1 MTRAIARNLAIT
13 VVVALV
19 ALFAL
24 DQCGTLRVRE
34 WAYVRANNAYLDQPE
49 LHPGS
54 VEVSREATGYVS
66 GRGEPIFY
74 IRHDGWTTQVVLKAP
89 EGMAE
94 ADLRAFYAPQFV
106 EGWQQHDIVVGVAG
120 ATLDTQGRPVALD
133 APPLVI
139 TSYCRDGGRVS
150 FDYDRLR
157 TLGEYVITVDHGRSG
172 C

>member
-24 DQCGTLRVRE
+24 AQCGTLGVRE
-34 WAYVRANNAYLDQPE
+34 WAYVRANNAYLDQIE
-49 LHPGS
+49 LHPAS
-54 VEVSREATGYVS
+54 VEVSRETTGYS
-66 GRGEPIFY
+66 GADSAILYLRPE
-74 IRHDGWTTQVVLKAP
+74 GWQTQVILEAP
-89 EGMAE
+89 DGTTE
-94 ADLRAFYAPQFV
+94 ADLRAFYEPQFAA
-106 EGWQQHDIVVGVAG
+106 GWRQHGLVVGVAG
-120 ATLDTQGRPVALD
+120 ATMDAQGCPAALD
-133 APPLVI
+133 PPPLVI

-157 TLGEYVITVDHGRSG
+157 ALGEYVITVDHGRSD